1 MHLNNC
7 KVIAIANQK
16 GGVGKTTTAANLGA
30 GLVRQG
36 KKVMIID
43 ADPQGSL
50 TLSLGVKNPDE
61 LDSTLANVMERIVED
76 KEFESGFAVLRTDE
90 GIDLMPSNIELSGI
104 EVRLV
109 NEMSRERVLKTYV
122 DTVRD
127 KYDYILIDCMPS
139 LGMMTFNALCSADSV
154 IIPTTPEFLSAKGL
168 EQLLGTI
175 NRVKR
180 RINPDLKIDGILITM
195 VDYRTRFG
203 RGLESLIRQQYG
215 KYPTVFNTVI
225 PRSIR
230 AVETTAEGKSIYLH
244 DKNGKVAEA
253 YANFTKE
260 VMGDG
265 KTRQR
270 VKSSSELVR

>member
-1 MHLNNC
+1 MHKC

-16 GGVGKTTTAANLGA
+16 GGVGKTTTAASLGV

-36 KKVMIID
+36 KKVMLID

-50 TLSLGVKNPDE
+50 SLSLGIEKPDNLE
-61 LDSTLANVMERIVED
+61 TTIANVMERIVED
-76 KEFESGFAVLRTDE
+76 KEIEPGFAIVQTKE
-90 GIDLMPSNIELSGI
+90 GIDLMPANIELSGI

-109 NEMSRERVLKTYV
+109 NEMSRERVLKRYV
-122 DTVRD
+122 DSKRQD
-127 KYDYILIDCMPS
+127 YDFIIIDCMPS

-175 NRVKR
+175 NRVR
-180 RINPDLKIDGILITM
+180 RHINPGLKIDGILITM
-195 VDYRTRFG
+195 VDNRTRFG
-203 RGLESLIRQQYG
+203 KGLTDLIRQQYG

-225 PRSIR
+225 PRSVR
-230 AVETTAEGKSIYLH
+230 TVECAAEGKSIYLH

-253 YANFTKE
+253 YRNFTKE
-260 VMGDG
+260 VMDNG
-265 KTRQR
+265 KERQR
-270 VKSSSELVR
+270 IKSSSELVR

>member
-1 MHLNNC
+1 MHKC

-16 GGVGKTTTAANLGA
+16 GGVGKTTTAASLGV

-36 KKVMIID
+36 KKVMLID

-50 TLSLGVKNPDE
+50 SLSLGIEKPDNLE
-61 LDSTLANVMERIVED
+61 TTIANVMERIVED
-76 KEFESGFAVLRTDE
+76 KEIEPGFAVVQTKE
-90 GIDLMPSNIELSGI
+90 GIDLMPANIELSGI

-109 NEMSRERVLKTYV
+109 NEMSRERVLKRYV
-122 DTVRD
+122 DSKRQD
-127 KYDYILIDCMPS
+127 YDFIIIDCMPS

-175 NRVKR
+175 NRVR
-180 RINPDLKIDGILITM
+180 RHINPGLKIDGILITM
-195 VDYRTRFG
+195 VDNRTRFG
-203 RGLESLIRQQYG
+203 KGLTDLIRQQYG

-225 PRSIR
+225 PRSVR
-230 AVETTAEGKSIYLH
+230 TVECAAEGKSIYLH

-253 YANFTKE
+253 YRNFTKE
-260 VMGDG
+260 VMDNG
-265 KTRQR
+265 KERQR
-270 VKSSSELVR
+270 VKNSSEIVR